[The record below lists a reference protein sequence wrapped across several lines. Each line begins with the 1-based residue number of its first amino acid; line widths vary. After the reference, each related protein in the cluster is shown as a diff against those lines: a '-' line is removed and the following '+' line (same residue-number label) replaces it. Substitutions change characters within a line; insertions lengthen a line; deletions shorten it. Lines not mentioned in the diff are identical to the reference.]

1 MRHEGVLLT
10 LMHHAPTA
18 AARAADTAQR
28 VCDCVVSPPWA
39 PVVVAIPLPTHTT
52 TSPTTGGQH
61 DIEAE
66 GAEAEAAAVFPV
78 FADPFDLLDAVA
90 AGLAAADGMFTLTLP
105 TTAADAT
112 CGLDDHHCTATAA
125 GSGADQPVAAVVAGP
140 HASLEAFLHAASRL
154 LLRDDELAAFRAT
167 RGQDDGNGDGD
178 GDGKAE
184 SGLGE
189 APARRSVVLE
199 ADQWRDVCALLY
211 PPTAPSEP
219 FPGTSS
225 EPFSSP
231 PQPLLLPSLVDG
243 VVATP
248 AWVAARALLND
259 LGAVE
264 RTLCLRHRHRLRQAQ
279 ISSQQQ
285 QQHRKQG
292 VDGASASNGVGSE
305 GVAVAPTAAP
315 ALAPVPTSAPA
326 VEAAADA
333 YMAQQDRMIAERFLK
348 SYS

>member
-1 MRHEGVLLT
+1 M
-10 LMHHAPTA
+10 MHHAPTA

-39 PVVVAIPLPTHTT
+39 PVVVAVPLPART

-61 DIEAE
+61 GIEAE
-66 GAEAEAAAVFPV
+66 GAEAEAEAAAVFPV

-140 HASLEAFLHAASRL
+140 HASLEAFLHAAGTS

-167 RGQDDGNGDGD
+167 RGQDDGNGD

-285 QQHRKQG
+285 QQHRKHG
-292 VDGASASNGVGSE
+292 VDGASASTGVGNE
-305 GVAVAPTAAP
+305 GVAVAVAPAPAPTAM
-315 ALAPVPTSAPA
+315 APA